1 MPEKADAVPD
11 NGRCGARHHT
21 DLAAPTMNTATDT
34 PTSATH
40 DAAPPPRGRSWWRPT
55 VIASAVLATW
65 GLGLGV
71 GLPHLIKSQVEQQ
84 GEAALGVPV
93 QVGAV
98 RLSPLTLAL
107 EIEQLEVGPPQARWL
122 SVGQARV
129 RPSLES
135 LWRLAPVIAEVQLVA
150 PHVTLVRT
158 GETTF
163 NITPALERLRARPAS
178 PDTGEPA
185 RFAVA
190 NIAVRDG
197 RFVFDDQVLQQRHT
211 IDQLA
216 LGIPFLSNLPVFID
230 SQVQPLLKARVDG
243 SPLTLSGQTLPFKD
257 GRQSTLSLQWQQVD
271 VAHWLRAAQPF
282 LPAEWGVSP
291 QGGMLSTDLTLRF
304 EQPAKTAPVVRLTG
318 QASLERLGLSAAR
331 LPALGQATLGW
342 QSLKVQGLDTEPLR
356 QQARVGSV
364 SLQGLSLVV
373 RPATG
378 QPTPN
383 AARTAASSSPQDN
396 TGTNTHASPWQWQ
409 VGTTSLQASRIDV
422 QTAALPWPQLTALQA
437 QVKGLSNAPKAPAAT
452 WQLALSDEHGG
463 QVKAE
468 GAVQLPDAYA
478 DLTLALQDVQVPAWL
493 KPLEAGLDLPV
504 TLRQGTV
511 SGQWPLTVQWAER
524 AGAKPGIGLKDGT
537 VQLADWQVRTRNS
550 RTTPLPL
557 QAEQI
562 DFQRLSLQ
570 GISADVPLAGDTPP
584 QARVADAVLEG
595 FNARVQQGDL
605 KLALQ
610 QTRLQLRNASTDLK
624 QPVQLDLQ
632 ARMPGQGSLTVQ
644 GDVRPQPLNA
654 RLKLKARQL
663 DLSPL
668 QPLLAPHLNVVL
680 ASGRAQADGQLNLQL
695 GAGSTPAVKANY
707 QGMVGL
713 NDLKLLDTVNDG
725 TLLSWRQLALN
736 RTQLAWQDDGQ
747 KAPQLD
753 ADLGQIQLADF
764 FGRVIVNADGRLNL
778 AQIVK
783 QASQSEPTSLTT
795 PQAPTGSLA
804 SAGPGTQSAPSAT
817 PTAAAS
823 GAAPASPATERPAPV
838 TDLRWQGIT
847 LAQGRVDFTDLFIK
861 PNYSANLTRIGGT
874 ISAVAARNPEPA
886 TVDIAGSV
894 DDAAPLKISGRIHPL
909 GPTLFTDIQASAK
922 GVELTRLSPYAA
934 RYAGYNIDKGS
945 LSMDVSYKVDG
956 GKLAAENRIFL
967 DQLTFG
973 ERNNS
978 PEATHLPVQLAVAL
992 LKNSRGEIDIN
1003 LPISGSI
1010 NDPQFS
1016 VGGILWKVVVNLIT
1030 KALTA
1035 PFSLL
1040 MGGGGEEMSFV
1051 AFAPGSAVLDDE
1063 ARKRLDALGT
1073 KLADKG
1079 GLKLDATGWA
1089 DAGSDTEGLR
1099 DEHVRQLMRAAK
1111 AKATGQAV
1119 EDTEVAPAEEAQWL
1133 AAAYKAADIKKPRNL
1148 VGLAKTLPPAEMK
1161 ALLRAAAPTGN
1172 EALTRLANQR
1182 GNAVKAYL
1190 VQKLPADRVLLA
1202 ASKLNPEKAAD
1213 DKGPVNRVQLG
1224 VK

>member
-1 MPEKADAVPD
+1 M
-11 NGRCGARHHT
+11 N
-21 DLAAPTMNTATDT
+21 APTDT
-34 PTSATH
+34 PTSPLASG
-40 DAAPPPRGRSWWRPT
+40 ARPT
-55 VIASAVLATW
+55 QSRRWLRPTAVAAAVLATW
-65 GLGLGV
+65 GLGVGV
-71 GLPHLIKSQVEQQ
+71 GLPRLIQSQVEQQ

-107 EIEQLEVGPPQARWL
+107 EIDRLEVGPPQARWL
-122 SVGQARV
+122 RVGQARV

-150 PHVTLVRT
+150 PQVTLVRT
-158 GETTF
+158 GDTTF
-163 NITPALERLRARPAS
+163 NITPVLERLRARPAS

-197 RFVFDDQVLQQRHT
+197 RFVFDDQVLQQHHT

-243 SPLTLSGQTLPFKD
+243 SPLTMSGQTLPFKD
-257 GRQSTLSLQWQQVD
+257 GRQSTLNLQWQQVD

-291 QGGMLSTDLTLRF
+291 QGGTLSTDLTLHF
-304 EQPAKTAPVVRLTG
+304 EQPAKAAPVVRLTG
-318 QASLERLGLSAAR
+318 QASLDRLGLSATR
-331 LPALGQATLGW
+331 LPGLGQTTLGW
-342 QSLKVQGLDTEPLR
+342 QSLKVQGLDTQPLR
-356 QQARVGSV
+356 QQARVGQV
-364 SLQGLSLVV
+364 SLQGLTLAV

-378 QPTPN
+378 QPTRSTP
-383 AARTAASSSPQDN
+383 AARSQPSPRAEAAQ
-396 TGTNTHASPWQWQ
+396 ASPWQWA
-409 VGTTSLQASRIDV
+409 VGTASLQASRIDV

-437 QVKGLSNAPKAPAAT
+437 QVKGLSNDPKAAAAA

-463 QVKAE
+463 QVKAD
-468 GAVQLPDAYA
+468 GTVHLPSAHT
-478 DLTLALQDVQVPAWL
+478 DLTVALQDVQVPAWL

-504 TLRQGTV
+504 ALRQGKV
-511 SGQWPLTVQWAER
+511 SAQWPLAVQWAAR
-524 AGAKPGIGLKDGT
+524 ADAPAALSLKDGT
-537 VQLADWQVRTRNS
+537 VQLADWQARTRPS
-550 RTTPLPL
+550 RSTPLPL

-570 GISADVPLAGDTPP
+570 GIQAVVPLTGNTPP
-584 QARVADAVLEG
+584 QARVADTVLEG

-610 QTRLQLRNASTDLK
+610 QTRLQVRNASTDLK

-632 ARMPGQGSLTVQ
+632 ARTPGQGTLAVQ
-644 GDVRPQPLNA
+644 GEVRPQPLNA
-654 RLKLKARQL
+654 KLKVKARQL

-668 QPLLAPHLNVVL
+668 QPLLAPHVNVVL
-680 ASGRAQADGQLNLQL
+680 ASGRAQADGQLTLQR
-695 GAGSTPAVKANY
+695 GAGSTPALKAGY

-713 NDLKLLDTVNDG
+713 NELKLLDTVNDG

-736 RTQLAWQDDGQ
+736 RAQFDWQDDGQ
-747 KAPQLD
+747 KAPQLN

-783 QASQSEPTSLTT
+783 QASQTEPTSLTT
-795 PQAPTGSLA
+795 PQAPTGSPTSTAPASPAAPAPAAPNA
-804 SAGPGTQSAPSAT
+804 SA
-817 PTAAAS
+817 
-823 GAAPASPATERPAPV
+823 AAPASPASERPTPV
-838 TDLRWQGIT
+838 MDLRWQGIT

-874 ISAVAARNPEPA
+874 VSAVAARNPEPA

-978 PEATHLPVQLAVAL
+978 PDATHLPVQLAVAL

-1016 VGGILWKVVVNLIT
+1016 VGGILWKVVVNLVT

-1051 AFAPGSAVLDDE
+1051 AFAPGSAVLDDT
-1063 ARKRLDALGT
+1063 ARKRLDALGA

-1161 ALLRAAAPTGN
+1161 ALLRASAPTGN

-1190 VQKLPADRVLLA
+1190 VQKVPADRVLLT

-1213 DKGPVNRVQLG
+1213 DKGPVTRVQLG